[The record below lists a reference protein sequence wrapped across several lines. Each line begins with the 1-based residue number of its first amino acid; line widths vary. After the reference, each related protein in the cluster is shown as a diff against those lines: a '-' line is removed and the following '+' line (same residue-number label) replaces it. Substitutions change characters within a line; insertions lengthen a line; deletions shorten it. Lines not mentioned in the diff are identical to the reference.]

1 MAAAIVEP
9 ASVLVPPLGSNP
21 ADALAFDHAVEQPIR
36 ETLTALCDAVRA
48 NPFEQDLL
56 TIPITVSIGLA
67 LMREGASVEELV
79 SIADRRVYL
88 AKAMG
93 RDRVVDRTSARRAAA
108 PGREPANLP
117 LQSAVV

>member
-1 MAAAIVEP
+1 
-9 ASVLVPPLGSNP
+9 
-21 ADALAFDHAVEQPIR
+21 
-36 ETLTALCDAVRA
+36 
-48 NPFEQDLL
+48 
-56 TIPITVSIGLA
+56 
-67 LMREGASVEELV
+67 MREGGSVEELV

-108 PGREPANLP
+108 ADRDPTSMP